1 MSNVLK
7 HLFHVKIVFRS
18 KKICLTYDGKNANE
32 KRCLHVHVCIMRCER
47 QRRCTTF
54 IPEWFRRN
62 LIRPVDGVMILLAEI
77 YRMTFALIFNSG
89 RVKYSSPKRSSA
101 RLTCVLLYLYK

>member
-32 KRCLHVHVCIMRCER
+32 KRYLHDYVCLINALWTAETLHDFYTGMVSTEFDKTC
-47 QRRCTTF
+47 RR
-54 IPEWFRRN
+54 R
-62 LIRPVDGVMILLAEI
+62 ILLAEI

-101 RLTCVLLYLYK
+101 GLTCVLLHLYK